1 MNVFVSYFDNVR
13 FSCYRVS
20 TVYLHYEAV
29 IEIHYY
35 NGTKFAVVVEFELNV
50 LASRVVRNR
59 LCLTE
64 AYAMHCAKRIAVT
77 LFQIRLKSVSAD
89 WPKTWMNTSSL
100 RKLHT
105 SCATREFHEY
115 DKRSGYDT
123 GFEIADTR
131 IERIR
136 LAFKQLKKEIKLWK
150 NEWKETF
157 EADPIL
163 DYRAGIFIY
172 YVVSKSFFF
181 ILILLNA

>member
-1 MNVFVSYFDNVR
+1 MQCV
-13 FSCYRVS
+13 
-20 TVYLHYEAV
+20 
-29 IEIHYY
+29 
-35 NGTKFAVVVEFELNV
+35 
-50 LASRVVRNR
+50 
-59 LCLTE
+59 
-64 AYAMHCAKRIAVT
+64 KRITAT
-77 LFQIRLKSVSAD
+77 LFQIRWKSISVD
-89 WPKTWMNTSSL
+89 CPKTWMNTTAL

-150 NEWKETF
+150 KEFNEVL

-163 DYRAGIFIY
+163 DYRAGTVDY
-172 YVVSKSFFF
+172 YVIFKTFFNKSS
-181 ILILLNA
+181 